1 MIRRSFIWCTLV
13 AALTVAACGPDPT
26 VQPPPAPSL
35 SAPATSTAGP
45 TIVPEPPSPPA
56 GPLPTIGPPPASA
69 TVNPVPPNVTTKI
82 IPIPLASAP
91 TCAKPTVCTTKNST
105 VRLTIRKPGVY
116 DGQQHTVPGIL
127 IQSNNVTIKNFRV
140 QGGRQAGIWSE
151 GVGNTIQGN
160 HITGITF
167 GEDDVDGIRFFG
179 DNTKIVGNIMTNLI
193 SGPIKGAH
201 PDCIQTWTSSSHP
214 NGSSNVII
222 LGNWCLSSVNG
233 TPDFHQCLTAEGL
246 NAGGNKGGKA
256 QSSNWE
262 YTDNTCQGTSNQ
274 ALVLRNIRGIKV
286 YRNLFQGTNAKA
298 IQAAEGSV
306 VDAPTVGPNVNKLS
320 SSVKTLIGD

>member
-1 MIRRSFIWCTLV
+1 MIRKLAGALSLV
-13 AALTVAACGPDPT
+13 VLAACGPDPT
-26 VQPPPAPSL
+26 VQPLPAPSVSV
-35 SAPATSTAGP
+35 SATPTASA
-45 TIVPEPPSPPA
+45 TIVPEPSSSPA
-56 GPLPTIGPPPASA
+56 GPLPTLGPA
-69 TVNPVPPNVTTKI
+69 PVVTRI
-82 IPIPLASAP
+82 IPIPLAAL
-91 TCAKPTVCTTKNST
+91 CAKPTVCTIKNSAA
-105 VRLTIRKPGVY
+105 RLTITKPGVY

-127 IQSNNVTIKNFRV
+127 IQSSNVTVKNFRV
-140 QGGRQAGIWSE
+140 EGGRQAGIWSE

-160 HITGITF
+160 HITGISF

-179 DNTKIVGNIMTNLI
+179 DNTKIVGNIMENLI
-193 SGPIKGAH
+193 RGPIKGAH

-222 LGNWCLSSVNG
+222 LGNWCLGSVNG

-246 NAGGNKGGKA
+246 NAGGNKGGRA
-256 QSSNWE
+256 QSVNWQ

-286 YRNLFQGTNAKA
+286 YRNLFQGNDAKA

-306 VDAPTVGPNVNKLS
+306 VDAPATGPNVNTLS